1 MHAASVPRTL
11 LIAAHP
17 DDETIGA
24 GIRISHTPGIQ
35 VVHLTDGSPVD
46 LSDALAAG
54 FSNQETYANARREE
68 AARALAI
75 AGVAKESLTN
85 LCFTDQQL
93 SFSLEDLTLQVLTLL
108 ERFRPDLVLTHPYEG
123 GHPDHD
129 AVAFA
134 CNVAKKLLEQKNAAW
149 NFGLLEFTSYHADN
163 GGIRPYAFLPSNN
176 GGPCRYYLSPRE
188 QRQKINMLQA
198 FTTQARTLAPFMNP
212 EYELFRIAPQYD
224 FRRPPHNGKLFYEY
238 FDWGLDGTAWREL
251 ASQTLRRLL

>member
-1 MHAASVPRTL
+1 MHAVSVPRTL

-35 VVHLTDGSPVD
+35 VVLVTDGSPLD

-54 FSNQETYANARREE
+54 FDTREAYADARRKEM
-68 AARALAI
+68 AQALAI
-75 AGVAKESLTN
+75 AGVPKESITN
-85 LCFTDQQL
+85 LRLTDQQL
-93 SFSLEDLTLQVLTLL
+93 SFSLEDLTLRVLTLL
-108 ERFRPDLVLTHPYEG
+108 EKFRPDLVLTHPYEG

-134 CNVAKKLLEQKNAAW
+134 CSVAKKLHEQKNA
-149 NFGLLEFTSYHADN
+149 NCSFGLLEFTSYHADH

-176 GGPCRYYLSPRE
+176 GGPCHYYLTARE
-188 QRQKINMLQA
+188 QHLKTRMLQC
-198 FTTQARTLAPFMNP
+198 FKTQARTLAPFMNP
-212 EYELFRIAPQYD
+212 EYELFRTAPQYD